1 MPATVIIPGRT
12 SEIGAA
18 HLMVSL
24 TMTDAPTHGLP
35 GHAGVGAG
43 VVGLVTNVQAVLVG
57 IITTHR
63 DVTERGLGQLPT
75 FTAAY
80 ITIRVQGAALPAA
93 VGAKIK
99 EGIDSV
105 RSAVTVTPVVARIP
119 AHGSLSVVAGVGVAG
134 ACRVTRVAVVN
145 GVVGVAVF
153 GVVVR
158 VAVVCGVVV
167 FGVVGVTVARG
178 ERAASPA
185 VAPLAL
191 AALVLSRLVHLSRAP
206 GLRLKLHH
214 YLLCV

>member
-1 MPATVIIPGRT
+1 MGTT
-12 SEIGAA
+12 

-24 TMTDAPTHGLP
+24 TITDAPTHGLP

-43 VVGLVTNVQAVLVG
+43 VVGLATNVQAVLVR
-57 IITTHR
+57 IITPHR

-75 FTAAY
+75 FTADSL
-80 ITIRVQGAALPAA
+80 TIQAQGAALPAA
-93 VGAKIK
+93 VLII

-105 RSAVTVTPVVARIP
+105 RSAVTVILLHVVALIP
-119 AHGSLSVVAGVGVAG
+119 ALGSILLSVGAGVGVA
-134 ACRVTRVAVVN
+134 
-145 GVVGVAVF
+145 
-153 GVVVR
+153 
-158 VAVVCGVVV
+158 
-167 FGVVGVTVARG
+167 G

-191 AALVLSRLVHLSRAP
+191 AAALVLSRLVHLSRAP